1 MIKVLA
7 PLLLVGLATAAVVPA
22 LQGTDY
28 EQIPVDPK
36 QTQRKL
42 EASPLKLSA
51 AVAAAEKDTGGIA
64 QTADLRPLAGTATVK
79 VYAEGKSWNVNVAA
93 DGSVTGK
100 TEIPRFPGDMVSG
113 EWTETPSGLKYYDIT
128 VGEGESPSR
137 TSTVKV
143 HYAGWLVDGEKF
155 DSSYDRGEPISF
167 PLNGVIAG
175 WTEGVSTMKPGGKR
189 KLIIPYA
196 LAYGERGRPGA
207 IPPKATL
214 IFDVEL
220 ISIESR

>member
-1 MIKVLA
+1 MIKVIA
-7 PLLLVGLATAAVVPA
+7 PLLLVGLAAAAVVPS

-28 EQIPVDPK
+28 ESIPVDPK
-36 QTQRKL
+36 VTQAKL
-42 EASPLKLSA
+42 EASPLKLA
-51 AVAAAEKDTGGIA
+51 AAIAAAEADTGGVA
-64 QTADLRPLAGTATVK
+64 QTADLRPSAGTATVR
-79 VYAEGKSWNVNVAA
+79 VYAEGKSWNVDVAS

-100 TEIPRFPGDMVSG
+100 IEVPRFPGDPVSG
-113 EWTETPSGLKYYDIT
+113 EWTETPSGLKYYDIK
-128 VGEGESPSR
+128 VGEGDSPSR

-175 WTEGVSTMKPGGKR
+175 WTEGVSSMKPGGKR

-220 ISIESR
+220 ISV

>member
-1 MIKVLA
+1 MLKFLA
-7 PLLLVGLATAAVVPA
+7 PLLLVGLAAAAVVPA
-22 LQGTDY
+22 LQDTDY
-28 EQIPVDPK
+28 EKIPVDPK
-36 QTQRKL
+36 VTQRAL
-42 EASPLKLSA
+42 DASPLKLSA
-51 AVAAAEKDTGGIA
+51 AIAAAEADTGGVA
-64 QTADLRPLAGTATVK
+64 QNADLQPMAGTATVR
-79 VYAEGKSWNVNVAA
+79 VYAEGKSWNVDVAA
-93 DGSVTGK
+93 DGSITGK
-100 TEIPRFPGDMVSG
+100 TEVPRFPGDPVSG
-113 EWTETPSGLKYYDIT
+113 EWTETPSGLKYYDLKL
-128 VGEGESPSR
+128 GEGDSPSR

-167 PLNGVIAG
+167 PLNQVIAG

-189 KLIIPYA
+189 KLIIPYD

-220 ISIESR
+220 IAIEKQ